1 MANPHDVELYR
12 HLHDDR
18 VSSLRTSMRR
28 RPGRTPRRALGSW
41 LVSIGLHLAPDEAL
55 HRRLA
60 ACSEQTEPPVD
71 AAAPYSIAA

>member
-1 MANPHDVELYR
+1 MTNPHDVELYR

-18 VSSLRTSMRR
+18 VSSLQTSMQR
-28 RPGRTPRRALGSW
+28 RPARPRRALGSW
-41 LVSIGLHLAPDEAL
+41 LVSIGLRLAPDEAL